1 MPDRLGTV
9 VLKHQMTEYSLV
21 AESAIFRRFLHGF
34 KSLVKFY
41 FLSESFRDQLNVTS
55 KDTGF

>member
-21 AESAIFRRFLHGF
+21 AEELQFSEDFYTASNHWVRILFL
-34 KSLVKFY
+34 K
-41 FLSESFRDQLNVTS
+41 
-55 KDTGF
+55 